1 MSNHDLREIIG
12 GALLIALGFFA
23 AIFAAMTLE
32 IGTPA
37 RMGPGLF
44 PVALGLLLTG
54 FGILILV
61 RALILQSEFSLPEFE
76 TRPFLA
82 IVIAVITFALS
93 IDTLGAVP
101 AIMIMTAIAR
111 LADGRLGIR
120 PLILGAVLAALA
132 TLIFSVALKL
142 PIYPFIWPF

>member
-1 MSNHDLREIIG
+1 MSDHDLRDVIG
-12 GALLIALGFFA
+12 GALLIALGLFA

-44 PVALGLLLTG
+44 PIALGVLLTG
-54 FGILILV
+54 FGILILA
-61 RALILQSEFSLPEFE
+61 RALILQGEFSLPEFE

-82 IVIAVITFALS
+82 IVLSVIAFAVS
-93 IDTLGAVP
+93 IETLGAIP
-101 AIMIMTAIAR
+101 AIVIMTVIAR

-120 PLILGAVLAALA
+120 PLVLGAILATLA
-132 TLIFSVALKL
+132 TLIFSIALEL